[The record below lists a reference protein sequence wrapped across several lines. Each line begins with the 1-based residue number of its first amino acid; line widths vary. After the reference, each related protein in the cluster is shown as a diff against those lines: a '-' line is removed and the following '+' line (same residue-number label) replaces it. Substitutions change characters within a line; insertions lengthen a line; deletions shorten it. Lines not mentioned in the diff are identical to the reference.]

1 MMLSKR
7 DRMHNVNRTYRH
19 LIEVWDLESTEQ
31 NEIGEDVQVP
41 KLYKKLWADVKPLR
55 GKEFTEAQKTASEL
69 QYRITTRYRA
79 GIDPSMEVRWN
90 SKKLN
95 ITAIIDVSGREE
107 SMELM
112 CVERMLPSGRR

>member
-7 DRMHNVNRTYRH
+7 DRMRNVNRTYRH
-19 LIEVWDLESTEQ
+19 LIELWDLNTTIQ

-41 KLYKKLWADVKPLR
+41 TLHSKLWADVKPLR

-69 QYRITTRYRA
+69 QYRITTRYRE

-90 SKKLN
+90 GRKLN
-95 ITAIIDVSGREE
+95 ITAVIDVSGREE

-112 CVERMLPSGRR
+112 CVEQVLPSGRK